1 MELVNFIG
9 ASHSQDGKWL
19 LVTFARKGTDEK
31 FRWIVP
37 YGADGKLPVACKEDD
52 RYKISLSLTSYAKK
66 EEAPKEEHKEE
77 LEDEI
82 PF

>member
-9 ASHSQDGKWL
+9 ACPSQDGKWL
-19 LVTFARKGTDEK
+19 LVTFALKGSDK
-31 FRWIVP
+31 KYRWIVP

-52 RYKISLSLTSYAKK
+52 RYKIYLALTSYAKK
-66 EEAPKEEHKEE
+66 EEAPKEEHDT

>member
-1 MELVNFIG
+1 MDLVNFIG
-9 ASHSQDGKWL
+9 ASPSQDGKWL

-37 YGADGKLPVACKEDD
+37 YCVGGKLPVACKEDD
-52 RYKISLSLTSYAKK
+52 RYKISLAITSYAKK
-66 EEAPKEEHKEE
+66 EESPKEEREP

>member
-9 ASHSQDGKWL
+9 ARPSLDGKWL
-19 LVTFARKGTDEK
+19 LVKFALKGSDKK
-31 FRWIVP
+31 FCWIVP
-37 YGADGKLPVACKEDD
+37 YGADGKLAVACKEDD
-52 RYKISLSLTSYAKK
+52 RYKISLALTSYAKK
-66 EEAPKEEHKEE
+66 EEAPKEEHEQ

>member
-9 ASHSQDGKWL
+9 ASPSKDGKWL
-19 LVTFARKGTDEK
+19 LVAFALKGSDKK

-37 YGADGKLPVACKEDD
+37 YGADGKLPVASKEDD
-52 RYKISLSLTSYAKK
+52 RYKISLAITSYAKK
-66 EEAPKEEHKEE
+66 EEPKEEREP
-77 LEDEI
+77 LEEI

>member
-9 ASHSQDGKWL
+9 ASLSQDGKWL
-19 LVTFARKGTDEK
+19 LVTFALKGSDK
-31 FRWIVP
+31 KYRWIVP
-37 YGADGKLPVACKEDD
+37 YAAGGKLPVASKEDD
-52 RYKISLSLTSYAKK
+52 RYKISLAITSYAKK
-66 EEAPKEEHKEE
+66 EEAPKEEHDP

>member
-1 MELVNFIG
+1 MDLVNFIG
-9 ASHSQDGKWL
+9 ASPSQDGKWL

-31 FRWIVP
+31 VRWIVP

-52 RYKISLSLTSYAKK
+52 RYKISLAITSYAKK
-66 EEAPKEEHKEE
+66 EEAPKEERDP

>member
-9 ASHSQDGKWL
+9 ASPSQDGKWL
-19 LVTFARKGTDEK
+19 LVTFARKGSDEK

-37 YGADGKLPVACKEDD
+37 YGAGGKLPVACKEDD
-52 RYKISLSLTSYAKK
+52 RYKISLPVFKKK
-66 EEAPKEEHKEE
+66 EEAKEEPKEELEQ

>member
-9 ASHSQDGKWL
+9 ASPSQDGKWL
-19 LVTFARKGTDEK
+19 LLTFARKGSDEK

-37 YGADGKLPVACKEDD
+37 YGAVGKLPVACKEDD
-52 RYKISLSLTSYAKK
+52 RCKISLAITSFAKK
-66 EEAPKEEHKEE
+66 EEPKEERDP

>member
-9 ASHSQDGKWL
+9 ASPSKDGKWL

-37 YGADGKLPVACKEDD
+37 YCVGGKLPVACKEDD
-52 RYKISLSLTSYAKK
+52 KYKISLALTSYAKK
-66 EEAPKEEHKEE
+66 EEASKEEHD
-77 LEDEI
+77 LIEDEI

>member
-9 ASHSQDGKWL
+9 ANPSQDGKWL
-19 LVTFARKGTDEK
+19 LVTFALKGSDK
-31 FRWIVP
+31 KYRWIVP

-52 RYKISLSLTSYAKK
+52 RYKISLALTSYAKK
-66 EEAPKEEHKEE
+66 EEAQKEGLEPLEE
-77 LEDEI
+77 EI